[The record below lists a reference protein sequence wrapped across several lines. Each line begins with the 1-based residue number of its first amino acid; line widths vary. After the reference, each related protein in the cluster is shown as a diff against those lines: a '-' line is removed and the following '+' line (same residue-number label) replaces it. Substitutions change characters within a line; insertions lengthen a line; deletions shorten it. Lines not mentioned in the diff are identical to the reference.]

1 MSENENLNLDLGWDE
16 PLNNDKELNEE
27 NDLDLDERSEEQKQ
41 IDLNIATWITYAWDK
56 DRNISDEMETCY
68 LDYAMSVIVQRALP
82 DVRDWLKP
90 VHRRILFAMDEE
102 GLRPGSKYRKS
113 ATVVWAV
120 LWKYHPHGD
129 SSVYE
134 AMVRMAQDFS
144 MRYPLVDGQWN
155 FGSMD
160 WDNAAAMR
168 YTEAKMTKMSEMMLA
183 DIDKDTITWRD
194 NYDATRKEP
203 SVLPTRLPNLLMN
216 WVMGIAVGMA
226 TNIPPHNLW
235 ELLEA
240 IKFLLTT
247 ENPNE
252 VTVEDLMEFIKG
264 PDFPTGWIIYDKE
277 AILNAFS
284 TGRWSV
290 IMRWVATI
298 DENTKSGR
306 KNIIIS
312 EVPYQLNKSNLITK
326 IADLVKEKI
335 IVWIHDI
342 RDESNKD
349 WVRVVIELKKD
360 AFPKKILNQ
369 LYKLTPLQTSFSY
382 NMIALGD
389 RWLQPKLYN
398 IKEILEEF
406 IEHRKEVVTNRT
418 KYELKVAEAR
428 AHILEWLKI
437 ALDNI
442 DEIIKVIR
450 AAYDDAE
457 IQLMKA
463 FALSEIQAGA
473 IVEMK
478 LRRLQGL
485 EKEKIEEELA
495 EKLSL
500 IADLKDILAKPQR
513 VVDIIMTEID
523 EIATK
528 FASPRRTQVNNGKIW
543 EFNPKD
549 TIPNEEVV
557 IVLSKNAYIKRVLAS
572 SFRTQRRWWTGV
584 TTATKEDDEIKLVL
598 STKNHN
604 DLLFFTSAWRVFSLP
619 AFEIPESQRT
629 AKWQAIV
636 NLLSL
641 QKDEEIS
648 AILDITEEKNKYL
661 VFVTK
666 NGTIK
671 KLDMDEVKKIRSNWL
686 IVLKVKDGD
695 SLSWVKTTSGS
706 DNVFIVTKEWKAIQ
720 FSEEDVRPMGR
731 TASGVRWIRLA
742 WKDEVVE
749 TAIVA
754 WDVAYVFTI
763 TENAMWKI
771 TEIEEYRSQWRWG
784 SWAKSMAITP
794 KTWKLMW
801 VITLKKE
808 DLEDSSILLIS
819 REWQTIRLPLNTIR
833 VTSRVTQWVIL
844 SKLRDKDDCIVS
856 ASLMKTGENPD
867 EEAKEET
874 NNLTIE

>member
-1 MSENENLNLDLGWDE
+1 MSDKENLSLDLDGLDDTNENTSAEN
-16 PLNNDKELNEE
+16 NEE
-27 NDLDLDERSEEQKQ
+27 LDERSEEQKQ
-41 IDLNIATWITYAWDK
+41 IDMNIAAWITYAWDR

-68 LDYAMSVIVQRALP
+68 LDYAMSVIVSRALP
-82 DVRDWLKP
+82 DVRDWFKP
-90 VHRRILFAMDEE
+90 VHRRILYTMHEL
-102 GLRPGSKYRKS
+102 GLRSGAKYRKS
-113 ATVVWAV
+113 AKVVWDV
-120 LWKYHPHGD
+120 LWNYHPHGD

-160 WDNAAAMR
+160 WDGAASMR
-168 YTEAKMTKMSEMMLA
+168 YTEAKMAKLSDMMLA
-183 DIDKDTITWRD
+183 DIEKETVIFRD
-194 NYDATRKEP
+194 NYDATRQEP
-203 SVLPTRLPNLLMN
+203 SVLPTRVPNLLMN

-226 TNIPPHNLW
+226 TNIPPHNLG
-235 ELLEA
+235 ELIEA
-240 IKFLLTT
+240 INYLLKV

-277 AILNAFS
+277 AILTAFS
-284 TGRWSV
+284 TGRGSV

-298 DENTKSGR
+298 DENSKSGR

-312 EVPYQLNKSNLITK
+312 EIPYQLNKSNLIVK

-369 LYKLTPLQTSFSY
+369 LYKLTPLQTSFAY
-382 NMIALGD
+382 NMIALWD
-389 RWLQPKLYN
+389 RGMQPKLYN

-406 IEHRKEVVTNRT
+406 IAHRKEVVTNRT
-418 KYELKVAEAR
+418 IYELKIAEAR

-457 IQLMKA
+457 LQLMKN
-463 FALSEIQAGA
+463 FALSEIQAAA

-485 EKEKIEEELA
+485 EKEKIENELA
-495 EKLSL
+495 EKLAL
-500 IADLKDILAKPQR
+500 IADLKDILVKPER
-513 VVDIIMTEID
+513 VVAIILEELDYIKNTYKSE
-523 EIATK
+523 
-528 FASPRRTQVNNGKIW
+528 RRTQVNNGKIG

-549 TIPNEEVV
+549 TIANEDVV
-557 IVLSKNAYIKRVLAS
+557 IVLSKNSYIKRVLAS
-572 SFRTQRRWWTGV
+572 SFRTQRRGWTGV
-584 TTATKEDDEIKLVL
+584 TTATKEDDEIRLVL

-604 DLLFFTSAWRVFSLP
+604 DLLFFTSAWRVFGLP
-619 AFEIPESQRT
+619 AFEIPEAQRT
-629 AKWQAIV
+629 AKGQAIV

-648 AILDITEEKNKYL
+648 AVLDITEEKNKYL

-666 NGTIK
+666 NWTIK

-686 IVLKVKDGD
+686 IVLKVKEWD

-720 FSEEDVRPMGR
+720 FNEEDVRPMGR
-731 TASGVRWIRLA
+731 TASWVRWIKLA

-749 TAIVA
+749 TTIVA
-754 WDVAYVFTI
+754 WDVRYVFTI

-771 TEIEEYRSQWRWG
+771 TEIEEYRSQWRGG
-784 SWAKSMAITP
+784 SGAKSMAITP
-794 KTWKLMW
+794 KTGKLVSAM
-801 VITLKKE
+801 TLTDE
-808 DLEDSSILLIS
+808 DLKDSSVLLIS
-819 REWQTIRLPLNTIR
+819 REGQTIRLPLNTIR

-844 SKLRDKDDCIVS
+844 SKLRDKDDCVVS
-856 ASLMKTGENPD
+856 VSLMKTWDAED
-867 EEAKEET
+867 EIKDDTLGA
-874 NNLTIE
+874 IQ